1 MHQFMSRIVGE
12 DHVWVSRDFFFLSF
26 KEYCSQTD
34 FGVAF
39 RYFNNFDFNHDTFVI
54 KRMNN
59 TLDPENTLRENYP
72 TITIE
77 NIALLPILKKL
88 SVGQAGKEQCT

>member
-1 MHQFMSRIVGE
+1 
-12 DHVWVSRDFFFLSF
+12 
-26 KEYCSQTD
+26 
-34 FGVAF
+34 
-39 RYFNNFDFNHDTFVI
+39 
-54 KRMNN
+54 MNN